1 MSAPPSAS
9 ANGSPG
15 PGYYPDPSIPGYIR
29 YWNGAAWVPGT
40 SRPEPREGEPMP
52 AAPPGVVVQAPRPPS
67 PAAPSPTA
75 SPVPAAPSVPG
86 ESPQEETGP
95 VFLDEEETT
104 GDRAAAPAR
113 APGDFLPQPRGR
125 GEVEIRPGD
134 RVTTWDD
141 PSRLH
146 GVRPEPASAWQ
157 ADAAR
162 QTGFDG
168 ERDGRVSW
176 GAGGAGGAGEGAAP
190 AAPPALGAGR
200 APQALG
206 PGPDP
211 RGGSGRA
218 EGAGPADGENT
229 GNAQPRDE
237 GTVRMRPVRPEGTA
251 PAAGGRSAG
260 REDTVGLRR
269 TEAPAVGAPAAPVPS
284 APAAPVPA
292 EPAGPAAPVGPAS
305 AQPSWTR
312 QVHELAQRAP
322 ASAAPAPAPPASTPH
337 APLPH
342 APLPHASAPA
352 VPQQQ
357 SPAGRPGGPE
367 QVVPWRPPVDD
378 PFLRAAQRQARP
390 AGLGRR
396 LGARLVDGVLTAAV
410 AAAVALPFAGPS
422 AEHFRKQVE
431 AAEQAGETRQIWLV
445 DGTTGVYLA
454 IVLGAL
460 FLFGLLYEVLPTA
473 RWGRTLGKKLFGV
486 QVLDIEE
493 QDTPSFGAAL
503 RRWLVYGLLAPVG
516 IGVVNVLW
524 CLFDRPWRQCW
535 HDKAART
542 FVARGTEESV
552 PAG

>member
-9 ANGSPG
+9 ASGSPG

-52 AAPPGVVVQAPRPPS
+52 AAPPGVVAQAPAS
-67 PAAPSPTA
+67 PA
-75 SPVPAAPSVPG
+75 VPAAGSPAPA

-95 VFLDEEETT
+95 VFLDEEEGTDA
-104 GDRAAAPAR
+104 GGRAGVPAP
-113 APGDFLPQPRGR
+113 APGDSLPQLRGR
-125 GEVEIRPGD
+125 GEVEIRPGE
-134 RVTTWDD
+134 RAAAWRD
-141 PSRLH
+141 PSRPH
-146 GVRPEPASAWQ
+146 GGPEPASAWQ

-176 GAGGAGGAGEGAAP
+176 GTGGPGEGAAT
-190 AAPPALGAGR
+190 AAPALGASR

-206 PGPDP
+206 PGPAPDP
-211 RGGSGRA
+211 RGGPGRA
-218 EGAGPADGENT
+218 EGAGPVDG
-229 GNAQPRDE
+229 GNAQPRDD

-251 PAAGGRSAG
+251 PAAGGRPVRPG
-260 REDTVGLRR
+260 DTVGLRR
-269 TEAPAVGAPAAPVPS
+269 TQAPGAGAAPPPAPGASAAPASAAPAQASPAPG
-284 APAAPVPA
+284 PAG
-292 EPAGPAAPVGPAS
+292 PAGPAAPVTPAGPAS
-305 AQPSWTR
+305 GQPSWTR

-322 ASAAPAPAPPASTPH
+322 ASAGPAPA
-337 APLPH
+337 
-342 APLPHASAPA
+342 PHASAPA

-396 LGARLVDGVLTAAV
+396 LGARAVDGVLTAAV
-410 AAAVALPFAGPS
+410 AAAVAFPFAGPS
-422 AEHFRKQVE
+422 ADHFREQVE

-460 FLFGLLYEVLPTA
+460 LVFGLLYEVLPTA

-486 QVLDIEE
+486 RVLDIEE

-503 RRWLVYGLLAPVG
+503 RRWLVYGLLAPLGV
-516 IGVVNVLW
+516 GVVNVLW

-542 FVARGTEESV
+542 FVARGTEESG
-552 PAG
+552 PLG

>member
-40 SRPEPREGEPMP
+40 SRPEPREGEPVP
-52 AAPPGVVVQAPRPPS
+52 AAPPGVAAQAPGAPPAPGS
-67 PAAPSPTA
+67 RAPA
-75 SPVPAAPSVPG
+75 

-95 VFLDEEETT
+95 VFLDEEE
-104 GDRAAAPAR
+104 GADAGSRAGVPAP
-113 APGDFLPQPRGR
+113 APGDSLPQLRGR
-125 GEVEIRPGD
+125 GEVEIRPGE
-134 RVTTWDD
+134 RAAAWRD
-141 PSRLH
+141 PSRPH
-146 GVRPEPASAWQ
+146 GGPEPASAWQ

-162 QTGFDG
+162 QAGLDG

-176 GAGGAGGAGEGAAP
+176 GTGVPGGPSEGAA
-190 AAPPALGAGR
+190 APALGAGR

-206 PGPDP
+206 PGPVPDP
-211 RGGSGRA
+211 RGGPGHA
-218 EGAGPADGENT
+218 DGAGPVDG
-229 GNAQPRDE
+229 GNAQPRDD

-251 PAAGGRSAG
+251 PAAGGRPVRPG
-260 REDTVGLRR
+260 DTVGLRR
-269 TEAPAVGAPAAPVPS
+269 TQASGAG
-284 APAAPVPA
+284 AAPVPA
-292 EPAGPAAPVGPAS
+292 PGASSAPVPAAPAPASPAPVPADPAGPAAPVTPAGPAS
-305 AQPSWTR
+305 GQPSWTR

-322 ASAAPAPAPPASTPH
+322 ASGGPAPAPHAS
-337 APLPH
+337 A
-342 APLPHASAPA
+342 PHASAPA

-357 SPAGRPGGPE
+357 SQAGRPGGAPE

-422 AEHFRKQVE
+422 TEHFREQVE

-460 FLFGLLYEVLPTA
+460 LVFGLLYEVLPTA

-486 QVLDIEE
+486 RVLDIEE
-493 QDTPSFGAAL
+493 QEAPSFGAAL
-503 RRWLVYGLLAPVG
+503 RRWLVYGLLAPLGV
-516 IGVVNVLW
+516 GVVNVLW

-542 FVARGTEESV
+542 FVARGTEESG
-552 PAG
+552 PPG